1 MIRGHGQAERLLLEG
16 VNLKA
21 VDVAGLDDMMASG
34 GEGIEAARRVHM
46 NRFLGP
52 GRFGRM
58 FPDLKPFRPA
68 DADLIELAKST
79 LTDSIPPEEDPA
91 GDNTIPAGFT
101 YFGQFVDHDI
111 TFDPTLDFPVVND
124 PELQASARTPNLDLD
139 SVYGLGPVLQPELY
153 QDENQPGIP
162 DPATARF
169 RIGTTNVDD
178 LDRQFEIPDPKPNDL
193 PRVNDP
199 AQPRAVIADG
209 RNDENLII
217 AQLHLA
223 FLKFHNLI
231 LASSPTPTQGETPFD
246 AARRLVRW
254 HYQWIVLNDFLPR
267 VIDQAVLDDIRKNGR
282 KFYNFKGKPFNGTPF
297 MPVEFSVA
305 AYRLGHS
312 MIRDVYDFNRVF
324 SRDTN
329 SIGVRG
335 RLDLLFLFTGT
346 GRFAGVPT
354 LPGRWI
360 IDWRRFFEVDGSGLL
375 NFARKLN
382 TKLATILGML
392 TDVPASQSEALKM
405 LPVRNL
411 LRGSRVGL
419 PTGQAV
425 PRRSTP
431 SR

>member
-16 VNLKA
+16 VNLTA
-21 VDVAGLDDMMASG
+21 LDPAALDDMMASG

-79 LTDSIPPEEDPA
+79 LTDAIPAEEDPA

-169 RIGTTNVDD
+169 RIGTTVPSPG
-178 LDRQFEIPDPKPNDL
+178 QGIPDALPNDL

-199 AQPRAVIADG
+199 AQPRAV
-209 RNDENLII
+209 
-217 AQLHLA
+217 
-223 FLKFHNLI
+223 
-231 LASSPTPTQGETPFD
+231 
-246 AARRLVRW
+246 RRWPQR
-254 HYQWIVLNDFLPR
+254 
-267 VIDQAVLDDIRKNGR
+267 
-282 KFYNFKGKPFNGTPF
+282 
-297 MPVEFSVA
+297 
-305 AYRLGHS
+305 
-312 MIRDVYDFNRVF
+312 
-324 SRDTN
+324 
-329 SIGVRG
+329 
-335 RLDLLFLFTGT
+335 
-346 GRFAGVPT
+346 
-354 LPGRWI
+354 
-360 IDWRRFFEVDGSGLL
+360 
-375 NFARKLN
+375 
-382 TKLATILGML
+382 
-392 TDVPASQSEALKM
+392 
-405 LPVRNL
+405 
-411 LRGSRVGL
+411 
-419 PTGQAV
+419 
-425 PRRSTP
+425 
-431 SR
+431 